1 MKVNF
6 TVPQKWDDLS
16 EWQINKVG
24 HILFHKKIE
33 GSQLLKFAMVFILF
47 IDRPSIIKIVKFF
60 YLLSV
65 VPFQDLLQYTDF
77 MYDKKH
83 RMTSFRQNYKVR
95 VGMLKWQILAGP
107 ASRLSNITI
116 LELSYADTFFYN
128 WITEGNDIDLHRLCA
143 VLYRPTSSTIGTNDK
158 RVPFDR
164 LLLEENSYLTDKI
177 PLHQKFMIALAFQGS
192 RDRFA
197 ERFPNVFPQSKEKV
211 KTTVNK
217 RYTPFS
223 SVINAMAMDE
233 IQPFG
238 TLNQTENS
246 NANQFLEIYNET
258 LIRQKEEEKRL
269 KKLKR
274 K

>member
-1 MKVNF
+1 MKLNF
-6 TVPQKWDDLS
+6 NVPQKWDDLS
-16 EWQINKVG
+16 EWQINKIG
-24 HILFHKKIE
+24 HILFHKKIDD
-33 GSQLLKFAMVFILF
+33 SQLLKFAMVFILF
-47 IDRPSIIKIVKFF
+47 ISTPSLIKLVKFF
-60 YLLSV
+60 YLLTII
-65 VPFQDLLQYTDF
+65 PYQDLLKYTDF
-77 MYDKKH
+77 MFDKKQ
-83 RMTSFRQNYKVR
+83 RMTSFRHNYRVR
-95 VGMLKWQILAGP
+95 VGMFKRQMLAGP

-116 LELSYADTFFYN
+116 LELSYADTFFYK

-143 VLYRPTSSTIGTNDK
+143 VLYRPISSKLATNDK

-177 PLHQKFMIALAFQGS
+177 PLHQKYMIALAFQGS

-197 ERFPNVFPQSKEKV
+197 DRFPNVFPQSKQKSASSI
-211 KTTVNK
+211 NR

-223 SVINAMAMDE
+223 SVVNAMAMDE

-238 TLNQTENS
+238 NLTQTENA

-258 LIRQKEEEKRL
+258 LIRQREEEKRL